1 MIRRLRRLIIRLWL
15 FISWKC
21 CNVTWLWQ
29 VESWHYQWQVTQWE
43 QQCHI
48 EWPDQDTGHG
58 DTGTGYKEI
67 VNMIAYLSSSKVI
80 VGLKHHFFYFRYV
93 VSDSWQWQ
101 VRCVTA
107 SVWHRSQ
114 SRVARSGRCE
124 PDTGGDSRYSVVM
137 DWCHAAT
144 GSEWSFARLKFWCL
158 RQIDCARSRS
168 WGLCCW
174 SDKYLK
180 YLISQFPE
188 KLNLLFLLKSHDHS
202 IQSELETNL
211 ARPYTKYDHEK
222 RNLPEKI
229 QLLTLFC

>member
-80 VGLKHHFFYFRYV
+80 VGLNHHFFYLRYV
-93 VSDSWQWQ
+93 VSNTLKRDSRQ
-101 VRCVTA
+101 VTRDLWD
-107 SVWHRSQ
+107 VWPPQ
-114 SRVARSGRCE
+114 C
-124 PDTGGDSRYSVVM
+124 DTGARAEWRAPVGVSLTQAETVGTVWWWTGVTLQQDQSEVLPDLSFDVYGKLIVRDPGAGVSVVEVINI
-137 DWCHAAT
+137 WNI
-144 GSEWSFARLKFWCL
+144 WYLSFL
-158 RQIDCARSRS
+158 R
-168 WGLCCW
+168 
-174 SDKYLK
+174 
-180 YLISQFPE
+180 
-188 KLNLLFLLKSHDHS
+188 N
-202 IQSELETNL
+202 
-211 ARPYTKYDHEK
+211 
-222 RNLPEKI
+222 
-229 QLLTLFC
+229 